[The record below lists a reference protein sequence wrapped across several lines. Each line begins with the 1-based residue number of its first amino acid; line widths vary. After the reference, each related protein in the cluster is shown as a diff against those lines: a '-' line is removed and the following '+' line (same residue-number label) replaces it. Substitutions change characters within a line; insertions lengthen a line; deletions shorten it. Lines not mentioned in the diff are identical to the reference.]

1 MAYEQREYG
10 GGRGDGG
17 PEAGGPQAGFGR
29 GRGKR
34 KFSDFHVSTSALY
47 WYRLCDEMRCG
58 TFWI

>member
-34 KFSDFHVSTSALY
+34 KFSDPCIHFRPLLVSPL
-47 WYRLCDEMRCG
+47 R
-58 TFWI
+58 